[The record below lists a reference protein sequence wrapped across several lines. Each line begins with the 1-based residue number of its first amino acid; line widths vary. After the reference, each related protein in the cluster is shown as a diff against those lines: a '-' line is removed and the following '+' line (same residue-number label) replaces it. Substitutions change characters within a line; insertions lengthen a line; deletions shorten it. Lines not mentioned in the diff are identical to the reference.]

1 MGRPKLDPTAT
12 ATATRVVDAAITAFA
27 SLGFDGATLAD
38 IAAAAGITRPS
49 LLYHFASKERL
60 YEASLARVFAAIG
73 ALIAGATADV
83 GASGEHDLEEA
94 IVARAQLLALVEGFA
109 AFAVQEPAT
118 ARLLLRAIV
127 ADDNPATRVL
137 VISQAVPTID
147 AVCVLARRAG
157 AGDAVDLR
165 ASVMAI
171 VVDVLARAAAGDA
184 ATPLWGRGSPRELA
198 ERALFG
204 QLLHTSPHTPPHTPP
219 HTEY

>member
-12 ATATRVVDAAITAFA
+12 ATATRVVDAAIKAFS

-60 YEASLARVFAAIG
+60 YEAALARVFAAIG
-73 ALIAGATADV
+73 ALITGATADA

-94 IVARAQLLALVEGFA
+94 IVARAQFLALVEGFA

-127 ADDNPATRVL
+127 ADDNPATRAH

-147 AVCVLARRAG
+147 AVCALARRADV
-157 AGDAVDLR
+157 GDAIDLR

-184 ATPLWGRGSPRELA
+184 ATPLWGRGSPRDLA
-198 ERALFG
+198 ERALFAH
-204 QLLHTSPHTPPHTPP
+204 LPHEPLTQPLTQPPTQH
-219 HTEY
+219 